1 MLVFTFCWTL
11 TQAIMVAIWFGV
23 SFSVFLSLPPIILE
37 RILGKENVASSYGLL
52 VFIRGISITVGPPL
66 AGLIYDSTSDYDGS
80 FFFAGG
86 LFIMASVPICVV
98 YISQRRSIITEDVW
112 QNDNNFTK

>member
-1 MLVFTFCWTL
+1 M
-11 TQAIMVAIWFGV
+11 MVAIWFGV
-23 SFSVFLSLPPIILE
+23 SFSAFLSLPPIILE
-37 RILGKENVASSYGLL
+37 IILGKENVASSYGLL

-86 LFIMASVPICVV
+86 LFSFH
-98 YISQRRSIITEDVW
+98 ISEQKEHHNLLLLYVLTNMKECQS
-112 QNDNNFTK
+112 FTANKEEA